1 MKVSGACPTLQRIL
15 ETALALSPGMTLDPQ
30 GIHWKPP
37 TEEHALL
44 YSKGLLPLFIP
55 WSHTLPQSGHGYT
68 FKHPSHIVPSTSLGE
83 FPLQALTRSLFL
95 IEKLLKTHKDSILQ
109 KIDKAVQTKDTS
121 RLLPTR
127 AELTET
133 LQWLEKHL
141 GQTLTSGVEAS
152 LHSQW
157 RCDRLLHAPGESVR
171 VHRVNSSR
179 KQQEE
184 AAQFWNWSLFL
195 VQHTHN
201 LKIFPDECMRVIQS
215 IPWRSLAQALC
226 SQIKQRLTD
235 TPNPKDPAA

>member
-1 MKVSGACPTLQRIL
+1 VNAR
-15 ETALALSPGMTLDPQ
+15 
-30 GIHWKPP
+30 
-37 TEEHALL
+37 
-44 YSKGLLPLFIP
+44 F
-55 WSHTLPQSGHGYT
+55 
-68 FKHPSHIVPSTSLGE
+68 
-83 FPLQALTRSLFL
+83 
-95 IEKLLKTHKDSILQ
+95 
-109 KIDKAVQTKDTS
+109 
-121 RLLPTR
+121 
-127 AELTET
+127 
-133 LQWLEKHL
+133 